1 MTPETPEGRRFLEAM
16 HGRSRPRLWAK
27 PAPVPVETIEACDCG
42 CGRPAGV
49 GLAGQWLF
57 GSRAE
62 VERTVMLLRSAA
74 DQLWGP
80 KP

>member
-16 HGRSRPRLWAK
+16 HGRSRPRPWAK
-27 PAPVPVETIEACDCG
+27 PATVPVETIEACDCG

-49 GLAGQWLF
+49 TIGGQWLF
-57 GSRAE
+57 GSRDE

-74 DQLWGP
+74 D
-80 KP
+80 